1 MEFKV
6 GDKVKIRKDSSKT
19 KSYKIAPVL
28 NMEKYKGKI
37 AEITEFWKNGAMS
50 DYKGFICYEMPED

>member
-6 GDKVKIRKDSSKT
+6 GDKVKIRKDFSKT
-19 KSYKIAPVL
+19 KSYKITPVL

-37 AEITEFWKNGAMS
+37 AEIQRIAGYYRYSWYGR
-50 DYKGFICYEMPED
+50 II